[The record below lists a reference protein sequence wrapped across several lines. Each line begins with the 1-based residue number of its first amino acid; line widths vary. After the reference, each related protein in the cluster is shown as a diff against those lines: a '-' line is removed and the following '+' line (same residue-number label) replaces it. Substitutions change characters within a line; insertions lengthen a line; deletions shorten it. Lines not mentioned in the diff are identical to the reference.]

1 MFTPCVCLCGLEV
14 LICLLLACFCVVLRL
29 LICVCMLAQIL
40 FHNGHQF
47 SLTQTGA
54 FFSWVEDGVMGSRPI
69 G

>member
-1 MFTPCVCLCGLEV
+1 
-14 LICLLLACFCVVLRL
+14 
-29 LICVCMLAQIL
+29 MLAQIL

-69 G
+69 GWSYIYIYKRKKVGLSKM